1 MAGPIETPPIR
12 KLKFAPGETAI
23 AVAVILFAIVTLTQ
37 TLAIPVSP
45 LYSRVGPTVA
55 PTLVWIGLGALG
67 LGLLRFAIRGGWQ
80 PVEEQEIKPDYP
92 ALAWVAAGL
101 LLNVL
106 LIKFI
111 GFTIASVIMFTLICR
126 GFGSKRL
133 MRDIGI
139 GFALALIAYFGFST
153 ALRIDIGRGPFEQAV
168 FDAIAMLRGN

>member
-80 PVEEQEIKPDYP
+80 PVEEQEIQPDYP

-101 LLNVL
+101 LANVL
-106 LIKFI
+106 LIKFT

>member
-1 MAGPIETPPIR
+1 MASPIETPPIR
-12 KLKFAPGETAI
+12 KLKFAPGETVI
-23 AVAVILFAIVTLTQ
+23 ALAVIAFALVTLMQ

-80 PVEEQEIKPDYP
+80 SAEEKEVKPDYM
-92 ALAWVAAGL
+92 ALGWVAAGL
-101 LLNVL
+101 LANVS
-106 LIKFI
+106 LIRLT
-111 GFTIASVIMFTLICR
+111 GFTVASVIMFTLICR

-133 MRDIGI
+133 VRDIGI
-139 GFALALIAYFGFST
+139 GLALALIAYFGFST

-168 FDAIAMLRGN
+168 FDAVALLRGR